1 LDEQQPLVSVII
13 PAYQAAVRIRETL
26 DSVFAQTYPN
36 FEVVVVNDGSPDTEA
51 LEQSIRSYGERLIYI
66 RQENR
71 GPSGARN
78 TAIRAARGKY
88 IACLDSDDIYLPEH
102 LANLVPLLEK
112 RGLDL
117 VYSDSYHLREGVH
130 IGRSFERQPQS
141 PPVTFEKLLTEE
153 CAISTSAV
161 VASRQAIIDAGLF
174 DERYR
179 RCEDFDL
186 WLRMSFRGAKMD
198 LLRQVGIEHRL
209 LAGGLSSDQV
219 LLKQALIEVYK
230 KVLATLPVSAK
241 QKRTTQELIART
253 EGLCQMDL
261 VKRYLREGHYP
272 EARLAAG
279 KAAAL
284 LQERRSRRVA
294 LAVGIAPW
302 AVRRFLRM
310 QETRLARR
318 SKQGAGSVR
327 QGPTGNGPTK
337 GGNVQLQTSATIN
350 STETIERG
358 LLPLRIGGASERE
371 RIWKWIDRIKCLF
384 LACPRCRHVHKGKNE
399 CGVVMAGAKVCRCQ
413 LEDPA

>member
-1 LDEQQPLVSVII
+1 LDERQQPLVSVVI
-13 PAYQAAVRIRETL
+13 PAYQAAGRIRATL

-36 FEVVVVNDGSPDTEA
+36 FEVVLVNDGSPDTEA
-51 LEQSIRSYGERLIYI
+51 LEQAIRSYGERLIYI

-88 IACLDSDDIYLPEH
+88 IACLDSDDIYLSEH
-102 LANLVPLLEK
+102 LARLVPLLER

-117 VYSDSYHLREGVH
+117 VYSDSYHLRDGVH

-153 CAISTSAV
+153 CAITTSAV
-161 VASRQAIIDAGLF
+161 VASRQAMIDAGLF

-186 WLRMSFRGAKMD
+186 WLRMSFRGARMD

-209 LAGGLSSDQV
+209 LAGGLSSDHF
-219 LLKQALIEVYK
+219 LLKQALIEIYN
-230 KVLATLPVSAK
+230 KVLATLAVSAK
-241 QKRTTQELIART
+241 QKRTIQELIART
-253 EGLCQMDL
+253 EGLCQIDL

-272 EARLAAG
+272 EARVAAG

-284 LQERRSRRVA
+284 LQDRRSRRVA

-302 AVRRFLRM
+302 AVRRFLLM
-310 QETRLARR
+310 QDTRLERR
-318 SKQGAGSVR
+318 SRQRAGSA
-327 QGPTGNGPTK
+327 GNGPTK
-337 GGNVQLQTSATIN
+337 GGKVQLQTSATIEEL
-350 STETIERG
+350 ET
-358 LLPLRIGGASERE
+358 
-371 RIWKWIDRIKCLF
+371 KQK
-384 LACPRCRHVHKGKNE
+384 
-399 CGVVMAGAKVCRCQ
+399 
-413 LEDPA
+413 

>member
-1 LDEQQPLVSVII
+1 MLNLVTGEFGILDERQQPLVSIVI
-13 PAYQAAVRIRETL
+13 PAYQAAGRIRGTL

-36 FEVVVVNDGSPDTEA
+36 FEVVLVNDGSPDTEA
-51 LEQSIRSYGERLIYI
+51 LEQAIRSYGERLIYI

-102 LANLVPLLEK
+102 LASLVPLLEK

-117 VYSDSYHLREGVH
+117 VYSDSYHRRDGVH

-141 PPVTFEKLLTEE
+141 PPVTFDTLLTEE
-153 CAISTSAV
+153 CAITTSAV
-161 VASRQAIIDAGLF
+161 VASRKAMIDAGLF
-174 DERYR
+174 DERYC

-198 LLRQVGIEHRL
+198 LLRQAGIEHRL
-209 LAGGLSSDQV
+209 LADGLSADRF
-219 LLKQALIEVYK
+219 LLKQALIEIYK
-230 KVLATLPVSAK
+230 KVLTTLPVSAK
-241 QKRTTQELIART
+241 QKRTTEELIART

-261 VKRYLREGHYP
+261 VKRYLREGNYP
-272 EARLAAG
+272 EARVAAG

-284 LQERRSRRVA
+284 LQDGKSRRVA

-302 AVRRFLRM
+302 AVRRFLLM
-310 QETRLARR
+310 QETRWARR
-318 SKQGAGSVR
+318 NKQRVGSAGQV
-327 QGPTGNGPTK
+327 PTGNGATN

-350 STETIERG
+350 RTG
-358 LLPLRIGGASERE
+358 
-371 RIWKWIDRIKCLF
+371 
-384 LACPRCRHVHKGKNE
+384 NE
-399 CGVVMAGAKVCRCQ
+399 ANVK
-413 LEDPA
+413 

>member
-1 LDEQQPLVSVII
+1 MDEQQPLVSVII
-13 PAYQAAVRIRETL
+13 PAYQAAGRIRATL
-26 DSVFAQTYPN
+26 DSVFGQTYPN
-36 FEVVVVNDGSPDTEA
+36 FEIVLVNDGSPDTEA
-51 LEQSIRSYGERLIYI
+51 LEQAIRSYGERLIYI

-88 IACLDSDDIYLPEH
+88 IACLDSDGIYLPEH
-102 LANLVPLLEK
+102 LASLVPLLEK

-117 VYSDSYHLREGVH
+117 VYSDSYHLRDGVH

-153 CAISTSAV
+153 CAITTSAM
-161 VASRQAIIDAGLF
+161 VASRQAMIDAGLF

-198 LLRQVGIEHRL
+198 LLRRVGIEHRL
-209 LAGGLSSDQV
+209 LAGGLSSDPV
-219 LLKQALIEVYK
+219 LLKQALIEIYK

-253 EGLCQMDL
+253 EGLFQMDL
-261 VKRYLREGHYP
+261 VKRYLREGRYP

-279 KAAAL
+279 KAASL
-284 LQERRSRRVA
+284 LQDGRSRRVA

-318 SKQGAGSVR
+318 NEQRARSAR
-327 QGPTGNGPTK
+327 QGPNGNGPSE
-337 GGNVQLQTSATIN
+337 GGNVQLQTSATI
-350 STETIERG
+350 SGTG
-358 LLPLRIGGASERE
+358 
-371 RIWKWIDRIKCLF
+371 
-384 LACPRCRHVHKGKNE
+384 NE
-399 CGVVMAGAKVCRCQ
+399 ANVK
-413 LEDPA
+413 

>member
-13 PAYQAAVRIRETL
+13 PAYQAAGRIRETL

-36 FEVVVVNDGSPDTEA
+36 VEVVLVNDGSPDTEA
-51 LEQSIRSYGERLIYI
+51 LEEAIRSYGERLIYI

-102 LANLVPLLEK
+102 LAALVMLLEK

-117 VYSDSYHLREGVH
+117 VYSDSDFVRDGMHV
-130 IGRSFERQPQS
+130 GRSFEWQPQN

-153 CAISTSAV
+153 CAITTSAV
-161 VASRQAIIDAGLF
+161 VASRQAMIDAGLF

-198 LLRQVGIEHRL
+198 LLRHVGVEHRL
-209 LAGGLSSDQV
+209 LADGLSADRF

-241 QKRTTQELIART
+241 QKKTIQQLIART

-261 VKRYLREGHYP
+261 VKRHLREGHYP

-279 KAAAL
+279 RAAAL
-284 LQERRSRRVA
+284 LQDGKSRRVA

-310 QETRLARR
+310 QETRLARKSEQRTR
-318 SKQGAGSVR
+318 SAG
-327 QGPTGNGPTK
+327 QGPTGNGPSN
-337 GGNVQLQTSATIN
+337 GGNVQLRTSATIN
-350 STETIERG
+350 RTG
-358 LLPLRIGGASERE
+358 SEANV
-371 RIWKWIDRIKCLF
+371 K
-384 LACPRCRHVHKGKNE
+384 
-399 CGVVMAGAKVCRCQ
+399 
-413 LEDPA
+413 